1 MKKNFVLYAFAFFA
15 VALSLSLSSAVVMC
29 PSESTVIQGTVYQN
43 GDITDIVAGA
53 DVTVDCNGNLAYA
66 VTGANGEYAVTY
78 DVSECDFGDS
88 ATVDAVKDSMMGSE
102 DGSVSMQIDSVC
114 QAKLNVGIINVPLIP
129 EFGLLIGSLTV
140 ISAVAVFFVVRRR

>member
-1 MKKNFVLYAFAFFA
+1 
-15 VALSLSLSSAVVMC
+15 
-29 PSESTVIQGTVYQN
+29 
-43 GDITDIVAGA
+43 
-53 DVTVDCNGNLAYA
+53 
-66 VTGANGEYAVTY
+66 
-78 DVSECDFGDS
+78 
-88 ATVDAVKDSMMGSE
+88 VKDSMMGSE